1 MAYSPPVYNT
11 TVPTGAMGVNES
23 IALLKEVYNQQVVR
37 TMTYKRS
44 PLLAMLRKDTEAGG
58 KLYPQPVITD
68 ASGGRSATF
77 STAQTNQNPAKM
89 STFICQTVDDYS
101 VAQISRKA
109 MKSAAT
115 DKMAFLKTTRVVIDQ
130 AIMAS
135 ANSLSSA
142 LYRDGTGSVAA
153 FVNTAISTGV
163 ITLDDPGAIV
173 NFGVGQVLESRA
185 TAGGT
190 ISTGSNLGY
199 VMAISISAGT
209 LTVSTSAANATA
221 LTAGTP
227 TNWSQSF
234 PYLNVQGDVS
244 TGTAGGKV
252 SGLPAWVC
260 NPTTIASND
269 SFFTVNRSTDKTR
282 LGGCY
287 YDGSNQSIEEAI
299 VDACSLVNTVGGE
312 PDVFILSN
320 KGYAAL
326 QKAMGSRAVTEMWVD
341 EEDATIA
348 FAGIVVNSPWGR
360 IRCFPDRWCPGFV
373 GWLLQLDTWTLIS
386 LGQAPEIFDYEDDTQ
401 FLRIYNA
408 DAAEIRIGYY
418 AQLVCSAPGW
428 NCQVKLVA

>member
-11 TVPTGAMGVNES
+11 TLPTGAMGVNES

-68 ASGGRSATF
+68 ASTGRSATF
-77 STAQTNQNPAKM
+77 STAQTNQGPARM

-101 VAQISRKA
+101 IAQISRKA

-142 LYRDGTGSVAA
+142 LYRDGTGSVASYA
-153 FVNTAISTGV
+153 NTAISTGV
-163 ITLDDPGAIV
+163 ITLDDPGSIV
-173 NFGVGQVLESRA
+173 NFSVGQVLESRA

-190 ISTGSNLGY
+190 ISTTGALGY
-199 VMAISISAGT
+199 VIAVNISGGT
-209 LTVSTSAANATA
+209 LTVSATA
-221 LTAGTP
+221 GGAAGTP
-227 TNWSQSF
+227 TNWSVSF

-244 TGTAGGKV
+244 AAGEGGKIT
-252 SGLPAWVC
+252 GLAGWVV
-260 NPTTIASND
+260 NPTSISGAD
-269 SFFTVNRSTDKTR
+269 SFFSVNRSSDKTR

-299 VDACSLVNTVGGE
+299 IDACSLVNTVGGE

-341 EEDATIA
+341 EEDASIA

-373 GWLLQLDTWTLIS
+373 GYLLQLDTWTLIS

>member
-1 MAYSPPVYNT
+1 MSYSPPVYNT
-11 TVPTGAMGVNES
+11 TLPTGAMGVNES
-23 IALLKEVYNQQVVR
+23 IALLKEIYNQQVVR

-44 PLLAMLRKDTEAGG
+44 PLLAMLRKDTESGG

-68 ASGGRSATF
+68 ASTGRSATF
-77 STAQTNQNPAKM
+77 STAQANQNPAKM

-101 VAQISRKA
+101 IAQISRKA

-130 AIMAS
+130 AIA
-135 ANSLSSA
+135 AAGNSLSSA
-142 LYRDGTGSVAA
+142 LYRDGTGSVASYG
-153 FVNTAISTGV
+153 VTTGSITTGV
-163 ITLDDPGAIV
+163 ITLDDPGSVV
-173 NFGVGQVLESRA
+173 NFSVGQVLESRA

-199 VMAISISAGT
+199 VIAVGISLGT
-209 LTVSTSAANATA
+209 ITVSTTA
-221 LTAGTP
+221 GGSAGTP
-227 TNWSQSF
+227 TNWSTSF
-234 PYLNVQGDVS
+234 PYLNIQGDVAA
-244 TGTAGGKV
+244 GGEGGKV
-252 SGLPAWVC
+252 SGLPAWIQ
-260 NPTTIASND
+260 NPANIASND
-269 SFFTVNRSTDKTR
+269 SFFSVNRSSDKTR

-373 GWLLQLDTWTLIS
+373 GYLLQMDTWTLIS